1 MSEEK
6 PSASAPKGAEPGG
19 GAQPGASEG
28 APGPGE
34 AAPGGSD
41 AIRVRLA
48 MPDRWLEHV
57 AELPGSTTVEEAKR
71 LGLREM
77 LLRDTDDPDD
87 FYTEYA
93 EREIPDESVS
103 LAELG
108 FQPNEVLSIRAY
120 DLGHYRRFRG

>member
-1 MSEEK
+1 MSERNRN
-6 PSASAPKGAEPGG
+6 ASVSKGAE
-19 GAQPGASEG
+19 A
-28 APGPGE
+28 
-34 AAPGGSD
+34 GGSEP
-41 AIRVRLA
+41 IPVRLV

-57 AELPGSTTVEEAKR
+57 AELPVSATVEQAKR

-93 EREIPDESVS
+93 EREVPDESVS

-108 FQPNEVLSIRAY
+108 IQPNEVLSIRAY
-120 DLGHYRRFRG
+120 DLGHYRRFEG

>member
-1 MSEEK
+1 MSEKK
-6 PSASAPKGAEPGG
+6 PSAPAPKGAEPGG
-19 GAQPGASEG
+19 GEAEPGGGGG
-28 APGPGE
+28 APGE
-34 AAPGGSD
+34 DAPGGAD
-41 AIRVRLA
+41 AIRLRLA

-57 AELPGSTTVEEAKR
+57 AELPASTTVEEAKR

-93 EREIPDESVS
+93 ERRVPDESVS

-108 FQPNEVLSIRAY
+108 LQANEVLSIRAY